1 MTVGPG
7 TASLQGAVFA
17 LEYYA
22 TTDPLHDN
30 MPPVRTWYY
39 QTDNNGQIYSTGE
52 AYLVPK
58 LTESDGSVLWSDELY
73 REENGNVFY
82 PIGTYRIREIS
93 APKYFKLE
101 GNMHFVENTDVCPDV
116 KTGLDAVLRQPYSG
130 ASAELYAMGKKSHG
144 EILIQ
149 NLSVHAY
156 DKLHYGSITLY
167 KTTADGKKRPLSG
180 VEFHMTGQTDQ
191 DTYTLIHK

>member
-52 AYLVPK
+52 AYLVPE
-58 LTESDGSVLWSDELY
+58 LTESDGSVLWSD
-73 REENGNVFY
+73 
-82 PIGTYRIREIS
+82 
-93 APKYFKLE
+93 
-101 GNMHFVENTDVCPDV
+101 
-116 KTGLDAVLRQPYSG
+116 
-130 ASAELYAMGKKSHG
+130 
-144 EILIQ
+144 
-149 NLSVHAY
+149 
-156 DKLHYGSITLY
+156 
-167 KTTADGKKRPLSG
+167 
-180 VEFHMTGQTDQ
+180 
-191 DTYTLIHK
+191 

>member
-52 AYLVPK
+52 AYLVPE

-73 REENGNVFY
+73 REKNGCKD
-82 PIGTYRIREIS
+82 RIRRGAASAVFRSIS
-93 APKYFKLE
+93 RIICNGEKNPWGDFDTE
-101 GNMHFVENTDVCPDV
+101 SVCPC
-116 KTGLDAVLRQPYSG
+116 L
-130 ASAELYAMGKKSHG
+130 
-144 EILIQ
+144 
-149 NLSVHAY
+149 
-156 DKLHYGSITLY
+156 
-167 KTTADGKKRPLSG
+167 
-180 VEFHMTGQTDQ
+180 
-191 DTYTLIHK
+191 

>member
-1 MTVGPG
+1 M
-7 TASLQGAVFA
+7 FA

-39 QTDNNGQIYSTGE
+39 QTDNNGRSTVQGK
-52 AYLVPK
+52 AYLVPE

-73 REENGNVFY
+73 REKMETCFIQLV
-82 PIGTYRIREIS
+82 PIVYEIS

-116 KTGLDAVLRQPYSG
+116 KTGLDAVLRQPRIPEHQQNY
-130 ASAELYAMGKKSHG
+130 MQWGKKSHG

-149 NLSVHAY
+149 NLSVHA
-156 DKLHYGSITLY
+156 
-167 KTTADGKKRPLSG
+167 
-180 VEFHMTGQTDQ
+180 
-191 DTYTLIHK
+191 